1 MISTNYYKFIEK
13 WGFEVAF
20 GAPVK
25 WNLIDKIDIKNNEK
39 KNILEVGCGLGGTL
53 LELKNKYKN
62 VDLYGIEE
70 NFVIGK
76 VSKGVLNVIIDDVRT
91 AKLPYPK
98 GFFDYILLGNKISD
112 KGIKD
117 KFTMYLKV
125 GGEII

>member
-1 MISTNYYKFIEK
+1 M
-13 WGFEVAF
+13 
-20 GAPVK
+20 
-25 WNLIDKIDIKNNEK
+25 
-39 KNILEVGCGLGGTL
+39 
-53 LELKNKYKN
+53 
-62 VDLYGIEE
+62 
-70 NFVIGK
+70 
-76 VSKGVLNVIIDDVRT
+76 RT